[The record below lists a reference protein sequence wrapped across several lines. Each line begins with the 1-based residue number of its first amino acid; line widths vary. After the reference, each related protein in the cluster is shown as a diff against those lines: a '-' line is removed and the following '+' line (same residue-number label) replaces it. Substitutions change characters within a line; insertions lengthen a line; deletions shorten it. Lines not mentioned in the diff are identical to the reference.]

1 MTLHMTFFT
10 GPNAQLWRHT
20 VLSPKSP
27 LFFSGSFDRCLHIW
41 NMKDGSLVKT
51 YRGVGGIFDVCW
63 NAAGDK
69 VAAGFSDNTVCVIDF
84 RV

>member
-1 MTLHMTFFT
+1 
-10 GPNAQLWRHT
+10 
-20 VLSPKSP
+20 
-27 LFFSGSFDRCLHIW
+27 
-41 NMKDGSLVKT
+41 MKDGSLVKT